1 MKDTYEDIMDLPHH
15 VSAAHPHM
23 SLYDRAAQFM
33 PFKALTGYEDDIS
46 EETRLTERRI
56 ELSEGEKEALD
67 QRLQLIGELLP
78 QGQSEVTVTYFQ
90 PDARKDGG
98 AYLTVSGRVRKLDP
112 VEGVM
117 VLVDGGRIPFGDI
130 YKIESEF
137 LAEKRSIGL

>member
-1 MKDTYEDIMDLPHH
+1 MKDTYEDIMGLPHH
-15 VSAAHPHM
+15 VSATHPHM

-78 QGQSEVTVTYFQ
+78 QGQPKVSVTYFQ

-112 VEGVM
+112 IEGVM

-130 YKIESEF
+130 YKIEGEF
-137 LAEKRSIGL
+137 LTEKRSIGL

>member
-1 MKDTYEDIMDLPHH
+1 MYYL
-15 VSAAHPHM
+15 
-23 SLYDRAAQFM
+23 
-33 PFKALTGYEDDIS
+33 YEDDIS

-78 QGQSEVTVTYFQ
+78 QGQPEVTVTYFR

-112 VEGVM
+112 IEGIM
-117 VLVDGGRIPFGDI
+117 VLADGGRIPFGDT